1 MDCLGLRTPSWL
13 PLIRN
18 MALSV
23 TSLCCLSDRL
33 TLTWLP
39 RKSSSV
45 SSPLGANSFCSVM
58 CFCLLYLQF
67 AARVSCTIVSKPHVT
82 ELDLGWV
89 FHRYRLLVTFQLSGA
104 WRVGAV
110 WGRGVQHWSGVTSES
125 FKLETGGQLLYCI
138 VEVSVDAALCLRY
151 LFVFPVQITSG
162 EERQ

>member
-1 MDCLGLRTPSWL
+1 
-13 PLIRN
+13 

-33 TLTWLP
+33 TLTWHL

-45 SSPLGANSFCSVM
+45 SSPLGADSFCSVM

-104 WRVGAV
+104 WRSGAV
-110 WGRGVQHWSGVTSES
+110 FNTEVDSRQSHVRVIQTWDGWTVTV
-125 FKLETGGQLLYCI
+125 LYCRSQCGCCPLSALSI
-138 VEVSVDAALCLRY
+138 CLPCSDHQWRREAVGGSDATWW
-151 LFVFPVQITSG
+151 LFKNH
-162 EERQ
+162 RLKK